1 MSVGLRSM
9 TNDLKLHP
17 RAGRASVPPEERGP
31 MMTAD
36 KVARDIWEGTVS
48 AKWVIYNMAGEIGF
62 KIGKPWYFYE
72 AEARAWKDE
81 WIAKQRGE
89 TQ

>member
-9 TNDLKLHP
+9 SKDLKLHA
-17 RAGRASVPPEERGP
+17 RSSGIRVAPEERGP

-36 KVARDIWEGTVS
+36 KVARAVWEGAVS
-48 AKWVIYNMAGEIGF
+48 AKWVIANMAGEIGF

-72 AEARAWKDE
+72 NEARAWKEE